1 MHLINNDLADL
12 LGSVKTPGDFYAAG
26 VCAMHAPLL
35 RVKGV
40 GPIALPLLAAQAEQ
54 LIAVAERAPY
64 GRGEETL
71 LDTQVRRSWQI
82 SAECVRIEGS
92 RWQAALQSI
101 VERAALGLGAGA
113 GVVAELYK
121 LLLYDEG
128 GFFVP
133 HRDTEK
139 SPGMFGTLIVGLPSL
154 HTGGELVVRHR
165 GREVRLDLRCGDPSE
180 VAFVA
185 FYADCVHEVLP
196 LTSGYRPVLIYN
208 LLSKGRGR
216 RKRPPA
222 YDTQTAALTTLLQNW
237 CAHQGEADQRPAKLV
252 YPLAHAYTPA
262 ALSFEALKGA
272 DAAQALVL
280 AAAARQSG
288 CELHLA
294 LMQIEESGSAE
305 YSGGYQPRGRRRYH
319 DNDDDDGDGDGNS
332 GNDDEFEI
340 GEVFE
345 RGLTLSHWGRPDGSA
360 ASFGAFAFTDSE
372 VCPGDALLD
381 MEPDDQHF
389 HEATGNEGASFER
402 SYQRAALVLWPHQQR
417 FRVLAQAG
425 LSVTLPYLE
434 ALTARWEGS
443 GAISGDALWQE
454 AHEISHHLLRA
465 WPPGTGAHDVEDRSQ
480 ATRWIALL
488 AVLARV
494 NDAELI
500 DDFIAGISAA
510 GHYGQGDNAIIV
522 RALRAL
528 PAKRACDLLQQVLR
542 ANADLRIGGCADL
555 LVRASTVAAWLG
567 LLQGA
572 ARSLLDALPGDP
584 TRPLAAKDAWRRK
597 ALDAACLSHLL
608 RSLCRID
615 SELAEQAVRHWLAWP
630 KTYGL
635 DSLIVPA
642 LRGLAEQPATRRHPA
657 YQRLCAAAVQ
667 HLQARAAQALAAPA
681 DWRRDANLSCRCV
694 HCNGLRQFLHSATEP
709 SWRFKAKESDR
720 DHVQQSIQQGRCDL
734 DCTVERKGS
743 PHLLVCAKNDASY
756 AARVRQRKVDLEDLA
771 RLGERGKS

>member
-1 MHLINNDLADL
+1 MHLINNELADL
-12 LGSVKTPGDFYAAG
+12 LGSVKTPGDFYAAD

-40 GPIALPLLAAQAEQ
+40 GPVALPLLAAQAEQ

-82 SAECVRIEGS
+82 SAECVCIDGS
-92 RWQAALQSI
+92 RWLAALQSI
-101 VERAALGLGAGA
+101 VERAAFGLGAA
-113 GVVAELYK
+113 EGVVAELYK

-180 VAFVA
+180 VAYVA
-185 FYADCVHEVLP
+185 FYADCMHEVLP
-196 LTSGYRPVLIYN
+196 LTSGYRPVLVYN
-208 LLSKGRGR
+208 LLKKGRGR
-216 RKRPPA
+216 RPRPPA
-222 YDTQTAALTTLLQNW
+222 YATQTAALTTLLQGW
-237 CAHQGEADQRPAKLV
+237 CAHQGVADDSPAKLI

-262 ALSFEALKGA
+262 ALSFEALKGE
-272 DAAQALVL
+272 DAAQASVL

-305 YSGGYQPRGRRRYH
+305 YSGGYQPRGWRRYH
-319 DNDDDDGDGDGNS
+319 DSDDDDDAGDS

-340 GEVFE
+340 GEVFG

-360 ASFGAFAFTDSE
+360 ASFGAFAFTDAE
-372 VCPGDALLD
+372 VCPGEALLD
-381 MEPDDQHF
+381 MQPDEQHF

-402 SYQRAALVLWPHQQR
+402 SYQRAALVLWSQQQR
-417 FRVLAQAG
+417 LQVLAQAG
-425 LSVTLPYLE
+425 LSVALPHLE

-443 GAISGDALWQE
+443 GAVSGDARWQE
-454 AHEISHHLLRA
+454 AHALSHHLLRA
-465 WPPGTGAHDVEDRSQ
+465 RPPGTGVHADEDRSQ
-480 ATRWIALL
+480 ATQWIALL
-488 AVLARV
+488 AVLARI
-494 NDAELI
+494 NDAEPI
-500 DDFIAGISAA
+500 DTFITGISAA
-510 GHYGQGDNAIIV
+510 GRYGQGDNAIII

-555 LVRASTVAAWLG
+555 LQRASTVAAWRG
-567 LLQGA
+567 LLHGA

-584 TRPLAAKDAWRRK
+584 TRPAAPKDAWRRK
-597 ALDAACLSHLL
+597 DLDAAGLSHLL

-630 KTYGL
+630 KTYGF

-642 LRGLAEQPATRRHPA
+642 LRGLAEQPAMRRHAA
-657 YQRLCAAAVQ
+657 YQRLCTAALQ

-694 HCNGLRQFLHSATEP
+694 HCNGLRQFLFSASEP

-720 DHVQQSIQQGRCDL
+720 DHVQQSIQQGQCDL
-734 DCTVERKGS
+734 GCTVERKGS
-743 PHLLVCAKNDASY
+743 PHVLVGIKNDASY

-771 RLGERGKS
+771 RLGVRGKG